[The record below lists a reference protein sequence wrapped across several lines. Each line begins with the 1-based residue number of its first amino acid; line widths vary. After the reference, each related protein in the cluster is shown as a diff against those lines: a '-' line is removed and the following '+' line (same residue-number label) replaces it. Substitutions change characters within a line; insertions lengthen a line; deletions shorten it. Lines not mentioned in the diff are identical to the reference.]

1 MAKSQASN
9 FDLPSYWWPR
19 SRLGSRFPEK
29 NLRSVL
35 APRDINQIAE
45 QAVLVLLDQAVEQ
58 VRVALLQAARDG
70 FRFIAHQRGEE
81 QSWTSYGRSP
91 KEAGPLWRQT

>member
-19 SRLGSRFPEK
+19 SRTRIHVSWK
-29 NLRSVL
+29 KSSAQV
-35 APRDINQIAE
+35 AE

-58 VRVALLQAARDG
+58 IGVALLQAARNG
-70 FRFIAHQRGEE
+70 FRLIAHQRGEE
-81 QSWTSYGRSP
+81 QDWSRRGR
-91 KEAGPLWRQT
+91 GPEETGPVWRQT